1 MKQTLDLA
9 TYLNQGTRP
18 KLTPFQFELAL
29 GETGRCGLDI
39 FINSDFTN
47 ILISKT
53 ASSHNYAF
61 LTAAHSA
68 FRLLRFNHPEI
79 DIEQVHFYELWLA
92 ESKEM
97 PHFLLMEISLDENGR
112 SDYVRYPK
120 DINFCPFDFSDWKKV
135 YPEAFKEFSGS

>member
-1 MKQTLDLA
+1 MKQAFDLSP
-9 TYLNQGTRP
+9 YLNQSTRP
-18 KLTPFQFELAL
+18 KLIPFQFELEN

-39 FINSDFTN
+39 FIKGDFTN

-53 ASSHNYAF
+53 ASSYNYAF

-79 DIEQVHFYELWLA
+79 DIDHVHFYELWLA
-92 ESKEM
+92 DSKEQ
-97 PHFLLMEISLDENGR
+97 PHFLLMEISLENYGK
-112 SDYVRYPK
+112 SDYERQPK